1 MDIRVINDR
10 VVVEKDKDKELT
22 SGGIYIPPSVQKEQ
36 SRGIIVAVGSGK
48 IIGIEKFPLEV
59 KVGDHV
65 VFDRYAGIDVEIGE
79 GEGKKK
85 YWVIREN
92 DIVCVLEKKCCDNME
107 ADCCGMKGE

>member
-1 MDIRVINDR
+1 MNIKVINDR

-36 SRGIIVAVGSGK
+36 SRGIVVAVGSGK
-48 IIGIEKFPLEV
+48 IIGIEKFPLEI

-92 DIVCVLEKKCCDNME
+92 DIVCVLDKG
-107 ADCCGMKGE
+107 CCGGNGENCCKEE